1 MTKAW
6 AFPSISSSSC
16 SICGWKAVW
25 GPSSTV
31 GEGQAGACPWCVR
44 HGVGRLCM
52 CLCVLLCF
60 IKQYRRRWCIGH
72 RGLPEGSQH
81 PNCTRRRKSFV
92 AGYAGPSL
100 FLTDHSR
107 MLRTASWVVRVR
119 LSIVPGQDRS
129 RKASG
134 QMHVPVCA
142 SHWCVCVPI
151 ACLHHRS
158 LYFTCRQHP
167 PLCLPAIAQLS
178 APVPVSALRPRPWF
192 RIYAILI
199 HGQNPPAGGSSCVVR
214 QRSMTRAPSGAR
226 GFAQEARAQ
235 HGFIVRSSWIGTGQP
250 LLAWV
255 CPCVI
260 RQL

>member
-1 MTKAW
+1 MVFSDSTSSFSPDFSSPHGCQAHPLHNRPRQYTARTVLGGASTVMPPVAEPPVQMTKAW

-107 MLRTASWVVRVR
+107 TLRTASWVVRVR
-119 LSIVPGQDRS
+119 LSLVPGQDRS

-134 QMHVPVCA
+134 QHTRACVRVSLVC
-142 SHWCVCVPI
+142 
-151 ACLHHRS
+151 
-158 LYFTCRQHP
+158 
-167 PLCLPAIAQLS
+167 LCPDSLPASSLIVLYMSPTSPAVS
-178 APVPVSALRPRPWF
+178 PSDRSALSPRAGVS
-192 RIYAILI
+192 IAS
-199 HGQNPPAGGSSCVVR
+199 PALV
-214 QRSMTRAPSGAR
+214 
-226 GFAQEARAQ
+226 
-235 HGFIVRSSWIGTGQP
+235 
-250 LLAWV
+250 
-255 CPCVI
+255 
-260 RQL
+260 